1 MLSDFKKFVNPIK
14 RWIGNNESDI
24 ILTISIVLIS
34 LIVFGIGL
42 LINSSKDK
50 ESIIFQNST
59 ASVIKAIEP
68 VSTKSLINKQGT
80 FVGSINSTKYH
91 WPDCSFAKR
100 ISEENQV
107 WFSSEQEAE
116 DAGYV
121 KCSSFEKYIPKK

>member
-1 MLSDFKKFVNPIK
+1 MHK
-14 RWIGNNESDI
+14 NESDI

-34 LIVFGIGL
+34 LTIFGIGL
-42 LINSSKDK
+42 LINSSNNGG
-50 ESIIFQNST
+50 EIIIKNPS
-59 ASVIKAIEP
+59 ASVSEIITN
-68 VSTKSLINKQGT
+68 SDKSVEQGS

-100 ISEENQV
+100 ISEENKV

-121 KCSSFEKYIPKK
+121 KCSSFEKYVSKNN